1 MKSMFEQNKNIDNF
15 EPNHFEIDEM
25 NHVSSFSS
33 TLKLR
38 TTRGVRSLHSA
49 LKEKRTSME
58 I

>member
-1 MKSMFEQNKNIDNF
+1 MFEQNKNIDNF